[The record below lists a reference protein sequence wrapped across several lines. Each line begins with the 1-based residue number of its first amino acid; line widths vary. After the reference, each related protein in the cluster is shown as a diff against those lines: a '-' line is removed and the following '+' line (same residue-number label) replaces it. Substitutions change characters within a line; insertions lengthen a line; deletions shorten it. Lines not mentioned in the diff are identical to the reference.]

1 MLIVI
6 AYSEA
11 FTGNAKALSEAL
23 KDKWSD
29 VKVNL
34 IGVRGKHDTF
44 SKYQVQ
50 LERAIVYN
58 KDSVTDNN
66 TIIDLI
72 EERL

>member
-1 MLIVI
+1 MLVVI

-11 FTGNAKALSEAL
+11 FTGNAKALSEAI

-29 VKVNL
+29 AKVNL
-34 IGVRGKHDTF
+34 IGVRGKHETF

-58 KDSVTDNN
+58 KESVTDNN
-66 TIIDLI
+66 SIIDLI
-72 EERL
+72 VVLF

>member
-6 AYSEA
+6 AYSES
-11 FTGNAKALSEAL
+11 FTGNAKALSEAI
-23 KDKWSD
+23 KNKWSD
-29 VKVNL
+29 AQVNL

-50 LERAIVYN
+50 LERDVVYN
-58 KDSVTDNN
+58 KESVTDNS